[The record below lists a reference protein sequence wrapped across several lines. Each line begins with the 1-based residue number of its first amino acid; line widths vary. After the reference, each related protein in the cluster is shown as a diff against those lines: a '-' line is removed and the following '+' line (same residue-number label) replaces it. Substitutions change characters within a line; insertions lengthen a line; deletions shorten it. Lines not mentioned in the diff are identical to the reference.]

1 VLKYT
6 INNKIDERIYQIKI
20 ILKFERNLDNSFY
33 IQDRMPAGFNQ
44 ATSDIESIVGVQFS
58 ILSPEEIERSSVV
71 EIVSQTPYEG
81 NEPKI
86 GGLFDPRMGVLDNG
100 KVCRTCGQT
109 NHGCPGHFGHY
120 RLTRPVYYIQFHT
133 MIMNVLKCICIRCS
147 KLRIDKDHH
156 KDLLLRK
163 GEARWKEVL
172 ALSSNVKR
180 CGQECEDGCGAPQP
194 DKFTR
199 EGIARIVAHYQEMK
213 QQQPL
218 EVEYVHR
225 LFRRISDEDVDFMG
239 LSRFWC
245 RPDWM
250 ICTVLRIPPPQV
262 RPSVVQD
269 NNQRSE
275 DDLTHK
281 LFDIIKNDRTLQ
293 QKIEGNSSKNVI
305 DEMTNVVQ
313 YHVAT
318 LVDNDIP
325 GVAPSAQRSGRP
337 LKSIQ
342 QRLGG
347 KEGRIRYNIQGKR
360 VEFSA
365 RSVITPDPN
374 LSVGEIGVPVEI
386 ATNLTIPERVTPY
399 NLDKLYKL
407 VQNGADKW
415 PGAKTIVRKDGRMI
429 SLKHVPTREIV
440 LYEGDVVNRHLLDN
454 DIGLF
459 NRQPTLHKMSMMGH
473 RVKVLPYKTFRMNVL
488 TTRPYNADFDGDEM
502 NFHVAQSYEA
512 MVELEEIA
520 AVPHHIITPR
530 HAKPMIGVYQ
540 DTLVGSFRL
549 TQPGIEFTRR
559 EFMNLMMW
567 NKRFDG
573 MMPIARGKKT
583 EMERWTGQ
591 QVLGALMPPVNIE
604 MGNKSYDSEKEN
616 TTSDNY
622 VKIVDGDI
630 LQGVVDGD
638 IYMKPS
644 KGIVH
649 VAYNDCGSKDTVG
662 LLDALQN
669 TVENFLV
676 LNGFSV
682 GISDLIAD
690 EETKKTIDAKIQE
703 KKKQVEQVILQVHL
717 DLFDNNTGKTNQQ
730 EFEDQ
735 IFGILNQ
742 ATSDAGSTGQQ
753 SLSSENR
760 LLSMVRSGSK
770 GEPLNVAQMM
780 ACLGQTAI
788 EGKRVPYGFTDRTLP
803 HYKKYDDSSEARGF
817 IESSFIRGLTP
828 QQFFFHAMSGREG
841 LIDTAVK
848 TADTGYIQRQ
858 LIKSMEDL
866 TVQHDGTVRDCNN
879 NIIQYHYG
887 EDGINPTKIE
897 TQSLPIGKLSQE
909 EIRTQ
914 FGMTEVDWSTV
925 LKDGVERN
933 DSLLITEYVQE
944 IIFDQR
950 MMVEGVFQ
958 KKSLDSGSVFA
969 PVNLARW
976 ILNTKVRFALNP
988 KDKTD
993 LTPGIVLEGIKKIIG
1008 RTHAYHKIWCALL
1021 RFHLAPHKLIV
1032 KERFTIS
1039 AFEMLM
1045 ELIVATHMKSWIQ
1058 PGEQVGIVAAQS
1070 IGEPATQMSSVKD
1083 SLIVL
1088 QSDSGLKYYGTIG
1101 EICDSILEENKE
1113 KLIHH
1118 GENSV
1123 ILPLEENYYIV
1134 GVSEDEKTSW
1144 KRISEISR
1152 HPANGGLVEVMTR
1165 TGRKTTATLTHSF
1178 LKRSPTGIVPVL
1190 GSELKVGMRIPIAKI
1205 IPEVPQ
1211 PIMSMTKGNTTFT
1224 MNKEF
1229 GWICGIYLA
1238 DGSFNGN
1245 IISISK
1251 VNPMVEVKLLA
1262 FAEQYDMRFETVHR
1276 QCEYG
1281 PSKNNN
1287 LYSKDLKD
1295 FLMETFNTGSYEK
1308 KIGATVFHANKE
1320 FIAGVIGGFFDG
1332 DGNVSVERQLIRASS
1347 RSETLIQQMT
1357 ALLGYVGMFGVMS
1370 QESSVRI
1377 KDKIQHTLVI
1387 PRKFAKTYKEQVG
1400 FQLQEKADALDKII
1414 EYNERQDIHSE
1425 QEMIDKIPELGPTI
1439 AETGKLLKMPGQSRL
1454 YGRWAKKES
1463 IGRQTLTKY
1472 VTEFEAKWKELD
1484 ENVEKYDRVK
1494 VEKNMSLLQSAL
1506 AADVLW
1512 DEITEL
1518 IYHADPKEYVY
1529 DFTVPGNDSFMV
1541 DCNVLVHNTLNTFHQ
1556 AGVASKS
1563 AVTRG
1568 VPRLRELLK
1577 VTQNPK
1583 ASSLTIYLKPEY
1595 RQNKDKAREVV
1606 QELELTVLRN
1616 ITDKVAIY
1624 WDEKDESTV
1633 VEEDKEL
1640 MRFYALFEEDE
1651 MEKEKLEEQ
1660 WSKWLLRLELN
1671 REEMFNRNISM
1682 QEVVT
1687 VIKNQFNNDIN
1698 VVYSD
1703 YNSDK
1708 LVMRIRLPDKD
1719 KKDKDTASQLD
1730 DFTNLKK
1737 FQNKLLNSIVIR
1749 GVPGIKAVTFRN
1761 DKQYVED
1768 VNEKYVQVEQY
1779 VLDTD
1784 GSNYIKVMNHPAVDG
1799 TKLYSTNVW
1808 DVYEVLGIE
1817 ATRAVLFNEI
1827 NGLFESVGVNYRH
1840 LCLLCDVMTRFGK
1853 LMSIDR
1859 YGINKNDIGTLAKA
1873 SFEETEKILLKAALF
1888 GEVDPVTGVSAN
1900 IMMGQP
1906 IRGGTAFS
1914 QILLDDQMLV
1924 ELLKSIDVNKNKGR
1938 LEQEE
1943 EGDLSRLNE
1952 TDVQLQDPCSSTQ
1965 FKMSM
1970 VLPHPGAILKEDDVE
1985 LIDY

>member
-1 VLKYT
+1 
-6 INNKIDERIYQIKI
+6 
-20 ILKFERNLDNSFY
+20 
-33 IQDRMPAGFNQ
+33 
-44 ATSDIESIVGVQFS
+44 
-58 ILSPEEIERSSVV
+58 
-71 EIVSQTPYEG
+71 
-81 NEPKI
+81 
-86 GGLFDPRMGVLDNG
+86 
-100 KVCRTCGQT
+100 
-109 NHGCPGHFGHY
+109 
-120 RLTRPVYYIQFHT
+120 
-133 MIMNVLKCICIRCS
+133 
-147 KLRIDKDHH
+147 
-156 KDLLLRK
+156 
-163 GEARWKEVL
+163 
-172 ALSSNVKR
+172 
-180 CGQECEDGCGAPQP
+180 
-194 DKFTR
+194 
-199 EGIARIVAHYQEMK
+199 
-213 QQQPL
+213 
-218 EVEYVHR
+218 
-225 LFRRISDEDVDFMG
+225 
-239 LSRFWC
+239 
-245 RPDWM
+245 
-250 ICTVLRIPPPQV
+250 
-262 RPSVVQD
+262 
-269 NNQRSE
+269 
-275 DDLTHK
+275 
-281 LFDIIKNDRTLQ
+281 
-293 QKIEGNSSKNVI
+293 
-305 DEMTNVVQ
+305 
-313 YHVAT
+313 
-318 LVDNDIP
+318 
-325 GVAPSAQRSGRP
+325 
-337 LKSIQ
+337 
-342 QRLGG
+342 
-347 KEGRIRYNIQGKR
+347 
-360 VEFSA
+360 
-365 RSVITPDPN
+365 
-374 LSVGEIGVPVEI
+374 
-386 ATNLTIPERVTPY
+386 
-399 NLDKLYKL
+399 
-407 VQNGADKW
+407 
-415 PGAKTIVRKDGRMI
+415 
-429 SLKHVPTREIV
+429 
-440 LYEGDVVNRHLLDN
+440 
-454 DIGLF
+454 
-459 NRQPTLHKMSMMGH
+459 
-473 RVKVLPYKTFRMNVL
+473 
-488 TTRPYNADFDGDEM
+488 
-502 NFHVAQSYEA
+502 
-512 MVELEEIA
+512 
-520 AVPHHIITPR
+520 
-530 HAKPMIGVYQ
+530 MIGVYQ

-549 TQPGIEFTRR
+549 TQKGIEFTRR

-573 MMPIARGKKT
+573 TMPIARSNVDGR
-583 EMERWTGQ
+583 ERWTGQ

-604 MGNKSYDSEKEN
+604 MGNKSYDSEN
-616 TTSDNY
+616 HSTSSDNY

-630 LQGVVDGD
+630 KQGVVDGD

-644 KGIVH
+644 KGIIH

-690 EETKKTIDAKIQE
+690 EETKKAIDAKIQE
-703 KKKQVEQVILQVHL
+703 KKKQVEQVILQVHM

-742 ATSDAGSTGQQ
+742 ATSDAGATGQQ

-760 LLSMVRSGSK
+760 LLAMVRSGSK

-866 TVQHDGTVRDCNN
+866 TVQHDGTVRDANN

-909 EIRTQ
+909 EIRVQ
-914 FGMTEVDWSTV
+914 FGMREVDWSNV
-925 LKDGVERN
+925 FKDGTVREN
-933 DSLLITEYVQE
+933 DEELITEYVQE
-944 IIFDQR
+944 LIFDQR

-976 ILNTKVRFALNP
+976 VLNIKTRFALLP
-988 KDKTD
+988 DVAEDKRDRIELPKTD
-993 LTPGIVLEGIKKIIG
+993 LTPAMVLNGIKKIIG
-1008 RTHAYHKIWCALL
+1008 RTHGYHKIWCALL

-1032 KERFTIS
+1032 KERFTKD

-1045 ELIVATHMKSWIQ
+1045 EIIVATHMKSWVQ

-1070 IGEPATQMSSVKD
+1070 IGEPATQMSTVKH

-1088 QSDSGLKYYGTIG
+1088 QSDKGLKYYGTIG

-1190 GSELKVGMRIPIAKI
+1190 GSELKVGMRIPIAKVV
-1205 IPEVPQ
+1205 PEVPQ

-1229 GWICGIYLA
+1229 GWVCGMYLA
-1238 DGSFNGN
+1238 DGSFSGN
-1245 IISISK
+1245 IIGISK
-1251 VNPMVEVKLLA
+1251 VNPMVEVKLRA
-1262 FAEQYDMRFETVHR
+1262 FAEQYGMRFNAVHR

-1332 DGNVSVERQLIRASS
+1332 DGNISVERQLIRASS
-1347 RSETLIQQMT
+1347 RSETLIQQIT

-1370 QESSVRI
+1370 QETSVRI
-1377 KDKIQHTLVI
+1377 KDKVQHTLVI
-1387 PRKFAKTYKEQVG
+1387 PRKFAQLYKEQVG
-1400 FQLQEKADALDKII
+1400 FQLEEKAEALDKII
-1414 EYNERQDIHSE
+1414 EYNARQDVHSE
-1425 QEMIDKIPELGPTI
+1425 QEMIDKIPELGPAI
-1439 AETGKLLKMPGQSRL
+1439 AETGKLLKMPGQSRT

-1472 VTEFEAKWKELD
+1472 VAEFEAKCKELD

-1494 VEKNMSLLQSAL
+1494 VQTNMSLLTSAL
-1506 AADVLW
+1506 VADVLW

-1518 IYHADPKEYVY
+1518 IYHEDPKEYVY

-1595 RQNKDKAREVV
+1595 RNNKDKAREVV

-1616 ITDKVAIY
+1616 ITNKVAIY
-1624 WDEKDESTV
+1624 WDEKDETTV

-1640 MRFYALFEEDE
+1640 MRFYALFEEDF
-1651 MEKEKLEEQ
+1651 MARTKEDEIF
-1660 WSKWLLRLELN
+1660 SKWMLRMELN

-1687 VIKNQFNNDIN
+1687 VIKNQFNGEIN

-1708 LVMRIRLPDKD
+1708 LVMRIRLPDVQKR
-1719 KKDKDTASQLD
+1719 DKDTASQLD

-1749 GVPGIKAVTFRN
+1749 GIPGIKAVTFRN

-1768 VNEKYVQVEQY
+1768 VEGKYTPVEQY

-1784 GSNYIKVMNHPAVDG
+1784 GSNFIKVMNHPVVDG

-1840 LCLLCDVMTRFGK
+1840 LCLLCDVMTRCGK

-1914 QILLDDQMLV
+1914 QILLDDMMLP
-1924 ELLKSIDVNKNKGR
+1924 ELLKSIDIEKRG
-1938 LEQEE
+1938 LEREE
-1943 EGDLSRLNE
+1943 EGDLSRLE
-1952 TDVQLQDPCSSTQ
+1952 ESESQLDPCSSTQ
-1965 FKMSM
+1965 FKMNM
-1970 VLPHPGAILKEDDVE
+1970 VMPHSSSIMDEED
-1985 LIDY
+1985 IDLVIT